1 VSSLIHALTQNI
13 TKYIDR
19 IGYRIPT
26 TLSESIGKQ
35 ISTNGSSFQESTTH
49 MITEAM
55 PRATTSKSGFKSR
68 PLQRSLTP
76 HFDCCPENYHNASN
90 KNKWRPI
97 QCFVSLTDNVQ
108 PSTGGFEACPGFHRE
123 FHSWV
128 ENGRG
133 RQRRQDQPKTT
144 DDSGSISSPPE
155 DYDDVVVVVAAGGGT
170 PRQST
175 ETKRRPTN
183 KHRRQSKQKTQSRQQ
198 QQQPP
203 LCVGEYTHVSP
214 SLDRDIMQRMA
225 HIPVQAGSAVFWDN
239 RIPHGNSYRNDP
251 RPTNADFDSGG
262 VCSGGNNGD
271 GMGSSMPLGTSGARA
286 VVYCSFL
293 PDVEVNRRFVQR
305 QLKDW
310 KLKRPPRVGDRWI
323 RQHTEDEESTTTR
336 DDDQL
341 SELGKRLLGLVEW
354 PRE

>member
-1 VSSLIHALTQNI
+1 
-13 TKYIDR
+13 
-19 IGYRIPT
+19 
-26 TLSESIGKQ
+26 
-35 ISTNGSSFQESTTH
+35 
-49 MITEAM
+49 M
-55 PRATTSKSGFKSR
+55 ATASRSKSGFKSR

-76 HFDCCPENYHNASN
+76 HFDCCPENYHDASK

-97 QCFVSLTDNVQ
+97 QCFVSLTDNLQ
-108 PSTGGFEACPGFHRE
+108 PNTGGFEACPGFHRE

-133 RQRRQDQPKTT
+133 RQRRQDQPITT
-144 DDSGSISSPPE
+144 DDSGSSRPE
-155 DYDDVVVVVAAGGGT
+155 DDGDVGGCCT
-170 PRQST
+170 PRQSA

-183 KHRRQSKQKTQSRQQ
+183 KKRQLKQRTQSR

-214 SLDRDIMQRMA
+214 SLDQDIMQRMV
-225 HIPVQAGSAVFWDN
+225 HIPVRAGSAVFWDN

-251 RPTNADFDSGG
+251 RPTNHDADTDSGG
-262 VCSGGNNGD
+262 VFGGDNGD

-293 PDVEVNRRFVQR
+293 PDVEVNRRFIVR

-310 KLKRPPRVGDRWI
+310 MLKRPPSVGDRWI
-323 RQHTEDEESTTTR
+323 RQQSEIEERTTK

-354 PRE
+354 PRAR